1 MFDIGWSEMAVIA
14 VVALV
19 VIGPKELP
27 GALKTFAYWS
37 KQARKMAREF
47 QSGVDE
53 IVREAELEDARKA
66 VSSVSSRSLNQMI
79 EKTVDPTGDVK
90 KSLNESELKSSL
102 DATSQ
107 VAKPA
112 TPSIASSTTASSGT
126 PGTPSIPV
134 AMPAAPAE
142 PTPAEEP
149 TPAGEPTAAA
159 EGKPA

>member
-27 GALKTFAYWS
+27 GALKTFAYWM

-66 VSSVSSRSLNQMI
+66 VTAVTGRSVNQML
-79 EKTVDPTGDVK
+79 EKTIDPTGEMKKALNEDELK
-90 KSLNESELKSSL
+90 KSMSVT
-102 DATSQ
+102 AQ
-107 VAKPA
+107 AA
-112 TPSIASSTTASSGT
+112 TPIAPSGSSSTSTST
-126 PGTPSIPV
+126 PSAGTPSIPV
-134 AMPAAPAE
+134 TAPAAPAPVAE
-142 PTPAEEP
+142 PAVAPEA
-149 TPAGEPTAAA
+149 
-159 EGKPA
+159 KPA

>member
-27 GALKTFAYWS
+27 GALKTFAYWM

-66 VSSVSSRSLNQMI
+66 VSAVSGRSVSQMLERTI
-79 EKTVDPTGDVK
+79 DPTGEVK
-90 KSLNESELKSSL
+90 KSLNEDELKKSL
-102 DATSQ
+102 SVPAQPTKPAIASGTTSTNTSTAAAAT
-107 VAKPA
+107 PA
-112 TPSIASSTTASSGT
+112 TPDPAPA
-126 PGTPSIPV
+126 PAPPEPAPV
-134 AMPAAPAE
+134 AEPAPEAKAV
-142 PTPAEEP
+142 
-149 TPAGEPTAAA
+149 
-159 EGKPA
+159 

>member
-27 GALKTFAYWS
+27 GALKTFAYWM

-66 VSSVSSRSLNQMI
+66 VTSVTGRSVNQML
-79 EKTVDPTGDVK
+79 EKTIDPTGEMKKALNEDELK
-90 KSLNESELKSSL
+90 KSMSVT
-102 DATSQ
+102 AQ
-107 VAKPA
+107 AA
-112 TPSIASSTTASSGT
+112 TPIAASGNSSTTTST
-126 PGTPSIPV
+126 PSAGTPSIPV
-134 AMPAAPAE
+134 VAPAAPA
-142 PTPAEEP
+142 PA
-149 TPAGEPTAAA
+149 AEPTATPEAKTA
-159 EGKPA
+159 

>member
-27 GALKTFAYWS
+27 GALKTFAYWM

-66 VSSVSSRSLNQMI
+66 VTSVTGRSVNQML
-79 EKTVDPTGDVK
+79 EKTIDPTGELK
-90 KSLNESELKSSL
+90 KSMSVTAQAATPIAASGNSST
-102 DATSQ
+102 ATS
-107 VAKPA
+107 
-112 TPSIASSTTASSGT
+112 TPTA
-126 PGTPSIPV
+126 GTPSIPV
-134 AMPAAPAE
+134 AAPAPIAPAAAAE
-142 PTPAEEP
+142 PTA
-149 TPAGEPTAAA
+149 TPEAKTA
-159 EGKPA
+159 

>member
-27 GALKTFAYWS
+27 NALKTFAYWS

-53 IVREAELEDARKA
+53 IVREAELEEARKA
-66 VSSVSSRSLNQMI
+66 VTSVSGRSVNQML
-79 EKTVDPTGDVK
+79 EKSIDPTGEMK
-90 KSLNESELKSSL
+90 KALNESELKQSL
-102 DATSQ
+102 NAPSQ

-112 TPSIASSTTASSGT
+112 TPSIASSSTTST
-126 PGTPSIPV
+126 PAVGTPSIPV
-134 AMPAAPAE
+134 TAPAAEPA
-142 PTPAEEP
+142 PATEG
-149 TPAGEPTAAA
+149 AAAA

>member
-27 GALKTFAYWS
+27 NALKTFAYWM

-66 VSSVSSRSLNQMI
+66 VTSVSGRSVNQML
-79 EKTVDPTGDVK
+79 EKTIDPTGEMKKALNEDDLK
-90 KSLNESELKSSL
+90 KSMSVTAQPVTPIAPFGTSS
-102 DATSQ
+102 TSTS
-107 VAKPA
+107 
-112 TPSIASSTTASSGT
+112 TPSA
-126 PGTPSIPV
+126 GTPSIPV
-134 AMPAAPAE
+134 AAPAPTAPAPVVEPAAAPEA
-142 PTPAEEP
+142 
-149 TPAGEPTAAA
+149 
-159 EGKPA
+159 KPA

>member
-27 GALKTFAYWS
+27 GALKTFAYWT

-47 QSGVDE
+47 QSGVDD

-66 VSSVSSRSLNQMI
+66 VSSVSGRSLNQMI
-79 EKTVDPTGDVK
+79 EKAVDPTGDVK

-102 DATSQ
+102 SPTPQ
-107 VAKPA
+107 TPKP
-112 TPSIASSTTASSGT
+112 TVPSIASSGNGSAPAATTPPT
-126 PGTPSIPV
+126 PAATPE
-134 AMPAAPAE
+134 PAAPAE
-142 PTPAEEP
+142 APAS
-149 TPAGEPTAAA
+149 TAD
-159 EGKPA
+159 GKPA

>member
-66 VSSVSSRSLNQMI
+66 VSSVSGRSVNQML
-79 EKTVDPTGDVK
+79 EKTVDPTGEVK
-90 KSLNESELKSSL
+90 KAMNESELKSAL
-102 DATSQ
+102 N
-107 VAKPA
+107 
-112 TPSIASSTTASSGT
+112 TPSQAANPAIPSVASSTNTSARA

-134 AMPAAPAE
+134 TAPA
-142 PTPAEEP
+142 TPAVEP
-149 TPAGEPTAAA
+149 ASAPEPAAAA

>member
-27 GALKTFAYWS
+27 GALKTFAYWM

-66 VSSVSSRSLNQMI
+66 VTSVTGRSVNQML
-79 EKTVDPTGDVK
+79 EKTIDPTGEMKKALNEDELK
-90 KSLNESELKSSL
+90 KSMSVT
-102 DATSQ
+102 AQ
-107 VAKPA
+107 AA
-112 TPSIASSTTASSGT
+112 TPIAASGNSSTTTST
-126 PGTPSIPV
+126 PSAGTPSIPV
-134 AMPAAPAE
+134 AAPTAPAPAAE
-142 PTPAEEP
+142 PTA
-149 TPAGEPTAAA
+149 TPEAKTA
-159 EGKPA
+159 

>member
-27 GALKTFAYWS
+27 GALKTFAYWM

-66 VSSVSSRSLNQMI
+66 VSAVTGRSVNQML
-79 EKTVDPTGDVK
+79 EKTIDPTGEMKKALNEDDLK
-90 KSLNESELKSSL
+90 KSMSVTAQ
-102 DATSQ
+102 AT
-107 VAKPA
+107 
-112 TPSIASSTTASSGT
+112 TPIAASGSSSTTTSTSAT
-126 PGTPSIPV
+126 GTPSIPV
-134 AMPAAPAE
+134 AAPAAAAPA
-142 PTPAEEP
+142 PA
-149 TPAGEPTAAA
+149 AEPTATPEAKTA
-159 EGKPA
+159 

>member
-27 GALKTFAYWS
+27 GALKTFAYWM

-66 VSSVSSRSLNQMI
+66 VTAVTGRSVNQML
-79 EKTVDPTGDVK
+79 EKTIDPTGEMKKALNEDDLK
-90 KSLNESELKSSL
+90 KSMSVTTQ
-102 DATSQ
+102 A
-107 VAKPA
+107 A
-112 TPSIASSTTASSGT
+112 TPIAASGNSSTTTST
-126 PGTPSIPV
+126 PTTGTPSIPV
-134 AMPAAPAE
+134 AAPAAAAPA
-142 PTPAEEP
+142 P
-149 TPAGEPTAAA
+149 AA
-159 EGKPA
+159 EATAGPEAKTA

>member
-27 GALKTFAYWS
+27 GALKTFAYWM

-66 VSSVSSRSLNQMI
+66 VTSVTGRSVNQML
-79 EKTVDPTGDVK
+79 EKTIDPTGEMKKALNEDELK
-90 KSLNESELKSSL
+90 KSMSVTAQATTPIAPSGNSSSS
-102 DATSQ
+102 TS
-107 VAKPA
+107 
-112 TPSIASSTTASSGT
+112 TPSA
-126 PGTPSIPV
+126 GTPSIP
-134 AMPAAPAE
+134 AAAPAPAAPAPVAE
-142 PTPAEEP
+142 P
-149 TPAGEPTAAA
+149 AAA
-159 EGKPA
+159 PEAKPA

>member
-27 GALKTFAYWS
+27 SALKTFAYWS

-53 IVREAELEDARKA
+53 IVREAELEEARKA
-66 VSSVSSRSLNQMI
+66 VTSVSGRSVNQI
-79 EKTVDPTGDVK
+79 LEKSIDPTGEMK
-90 KSLNESELKSSL
+90 KALNETELKQSVS
-102 DATSQ
+102 ATSQ

-112 TPSIASSTTASSGT
+112 TPSIASSSTTST
-126 PGTPSIPV
+126 PAVGTPSIPV
-134 AMPAAPAE
+134 MAPAAEPA
-142 PTPAEEP
+142 PATE
-149 TPAGEPTAAA
+149 GAAA

>member
-27 GALKTFAYWS
+27 GALKTFAYWA

-66 VSSVSSRSLNQMI
+66 VTSVSSRSVNQML
-79 EKTVDPTGDVK
+79 EKSIDPTGDMK
-90 KSLNESELKSSL
+90 KALNESELKSSL
-102 DATSQ
+102 SATSQ

-112 TPSIASSTTASSGT
+112 TPSIASSSTTST
-126 PGTPSIPV
+126 PAAGTPSIPV
-134 AMPAAPAE
+134 TPPVAE
-142 PTPAEEP
+142 PQPAIEGP
-149 TPAGEPTAAA
+149 AAA

>member
-27 GALKTFAYWS
+27 NALKTFAYWM

-66 VSSVSSRSLNQMI
+66 VTSVSGRSVNQML
-79 EKTVDPTGDVK
+79 EKTIDPTGEMKKALNEDDLK
-90 KSLNESELKSSL
+90 KSMSVTK
-102 DATSQ
+102 Q
-107 VAKPA
+107 PA
-112 TPSIASSTTASSGT
+112 TPIAPSGNSSTNTST
-126 PGTPSIPV
+126 PATGTPSIPV
-134 AMPAAPAE
+134 AAPAPAAPA
-142 PTPAEEP
+142 
-149 TPAGEPTAAA
+149 TAAEPA
-159 EGKPA
+159 AAPEAKPA

>member
-27 GALKTFAYWS
+27 GALKTFAYWM

-66 VSSVSSRSLNQMI
+66 VTSVTGRSVNQML
-79 EKTVDPTGDVK
+79 EKTIDPTGEMKKALNEDELK
-90 KSLNESELKSSL
+90 KSMSVTAQTTTPIGASGGSS
-102 DATSQ
+102 TSTS
-107 VAKPA
+107 
-112 TPSIASSTTASSGT
+112 TPSA
-126 PGTPSIPV
+126 GTPSIPV
-134 AMPAAPAE
+134 AAPAPAAPA
-142 PTPAEEP
+142 PVA
-149 TPAGEPTAAA
+149 EPTAAPEA
-159 EGKPA
+159 KSA

>member
-27 GALKTFAYWS
+27 NALKTFAYWS

-66 VSSVSSRSLNQMI
+66 VTSVSGRSVNQML
-79 EKTVDPTGDVK
+79 EKSIDPTGDVK
-90 KSLNESELKSSL
+90 KALNESELKSSL
-102 DATSQ
+102 SVTSQ

-112 TPSIASSTTASSGT
+112 TPSIASSIATST
-126 PGTPSIPV
+126 PAPATPSIPV
-134 AMPAAPAE
+134 TPAAEPAPVSE
-142 PTPAEEP
+142 PVAPDVKSA
-149 TPAGEPTAAA
+149 
-159 EGKPA
+159 

>member
-27 GALKTFAYWS
+27 GALKTFAYWM

-66 VSSVSSRSLNQMI
+66 VTAVTGRSVNQML
-79 EKTVDPTGDVK
+79 EKTIDPTGEMKKALNEDDLK
-90 KSLNESELKSSL
+90 KSMS
-102 DATSQ
+102 
-107 VAKPA
+107 VAAQAA
-112 TPSIASSTTASSGT
+112 TPVAASGNSSTTTST
-126 PGTPSIPV
+126 PATATPSIPV
-134 AMPAAPAE
+134 AAPAAAAPA
-142 PTPAEEP
+142 PA
-149 TPAGEPTAAA
+149 AEPTAAPEA
-159 EGKPA
+159 KTA

>member
-27 GALKTFAYWS
+27 NALKTFAYWS

-53 IVREAELEDARKA
+53 IVREAELEEARKA
-66 VSSVSSRSLNQMI
+66 VTSVSGRSVNQML
-79 EKTVDPTGDVK
+79 EKSIDPTGEMK
-90 KSLNESELKSSL
+90 KALNESELKQSL
-102 DATSQ
+102 SATSQ

-112 TPSIASSTTASSGT
+112 TPSIASSSTTST
-126 PGTPSIPV
+126 PAVGTPSIPV
-134 AMPAAPAE
+134 TAPAAEPA
-142 PTPAEEP
+142 PATEG
-149 TPAGEPTAAA
+149 AAAA

>member
-27 GALKTFAYWS
+27 NALKTFAYWM

-66 VSSVSSRSLNQMI
+66 VTSVSGRSVNQML
-79 EKTVDPTGDVK
+79 EKTIDPTGEMK
-90 KSLNESELKSSL
+90 KALNETIEVLVSR
-102 DATSQ
+102 ATRDTDCSF
-107 VAKPA
+107 
-112 TPSIASSTTASSGT
+112 ASSTSASTGLRHAID
-126 PGTPSIPV
+126 PGRRPGARRP
-134 AMPAAPAE
+134 APAAE
-142 PTPAEEP
+142 P
-149 TPAGEPTAAA
+149 
-159 EGKPA
+159 